1 MKNKATMLSEIIK
14 EIKSGQ
20 CKLSQ
25 VKKLVHEMEDL
36 GIDINSKKYRGRT
49 LLHYAVNAHEEKVVE
64 FLIKEGLNPEI
75 CDDNYN
81 TPLLDAIINND
92 LSMVKILVECGA
104 SLNTTG
110 EFEQTPLH
118 LGVVTNNLDIIKY
131 LISKGADPDMVD
143 EKNLRPIDYAIDE
156 KNQEMINFLANKE
169 GGINN
174 GI

>member
-1 MKNKATMLSEIIK
+1 MKTKSSMLTEIIK

-25 VKKLVHEMEDL
+25 VKKLVHEMKEL
-36 GIDINSKKYRGRT
+36 NIDINSKKYRGKT
-49 LLHYAVNAHEEKVVE
+49 LLHYAVCAHEDRVAE

-81 TPLLDAIINND
+81 TPLLQAIINND
-92 LSMVKILVECGA
+92 LKMVKTLVSSGA
-104 SLNTTG
+104 SLSTTG

-131 LISKGADPDMVD
+131 LIEQGADQDMVD

-156 KNQEMINFLANKE
+156 KNQEIIDFLANQE